1 MFFLRGVTPKP
12 TTMPKPTVPTP
23 KPKKTGFEITKK
35 QLKNFGWGKSTRTN
49 LAKRKDGQYGEIHN

>member
-1 MFFLRGVTPKP
+1 MTPKL

-35 QLKNFGWGKSTRTN
+35 QLKNFGWEKSTRTN